1 MAFDVRL
8 TTAQGLVIAELA
20 AKLDGAKR
28 AQNLLGINGHETRV
42 LWNAARRIAAALPKT
57 PASRRRSRRTS
68 WRGGVVL
75 FLNGGPS
82 LIRRRLT
89 P

>member
-28 AQNLLGINGHETRV
+28 AQDILGINGHETRV

-57 PASRRRSRRTS
+57 PASRRRSRFIWDGSPGEIIPVEQPRT
-68 WRGGVVL
+68 RGEK
-75 FLNGGPS
+75 
-82 LIRRRLT
+82 R
-89 P
+89 